1 MAEWQMADL
10 GDKQRITKEEIEDFK
25 KQASEFLASRYF
37 YAASDLYKRILEN
50 NPNDKDSHIGLLLT
64 ENKISDEEDLISH
77 YQDLYSEEEYE
88 IKLAAEKEDSHVK
101 EMCERYRVEG
111 YYDDDAIRKAYDFDL
126 TYRSNVYSRKKQ
138 KEEITD
144 LIDSNEHLSW
154 LKRNG
159 FREILD
165 ILKAYDQRIEKA
177 EESDRENVS
186 RIKSEYQRFLYK
198 AYSDVK
204 KSSEAAKEKKE
215 EDYKK
220 LVKEFESCSDIDRLK
235 EISLRF
241 EQFKGFKEA
250 EKYVDLCNE
259 KIENVR
265 SEIKDKNFKQV
276 IDNSLDEAKAALIT
290 GKFSDA
296 YEGFTKVTSMD
307 PENEEGYLGILMA
320 RAKVMDEDELFAY
333 YKDLYSEA
341 SGEILEACEEDL
353 EHVEEMAEKYHLP
366 DYLEKETIYEK
377 YRFDRSY
384 RSVLNSRIKQE
395 ERFKEEVETDPVFQ
409 RLKENSSGL
418 TKKKIQELYD
428 IYALRVKEAREEDRK
443 KAEQIRGDYQRF
455 LFKTYSSIKKL
466 YKKACDKK
474 EESYKQLVRSY
485 DLAGNINELNELIAK
500 FEDLGEYKECG
511 RYINLCHEKIKEL
524 KDKENADHIDQDI
537 ETTLIAGKAYL
548 ASGNEELAQES
559 FDKVLSM
566 DPNNPRAYLGILMLE
581 TGSKNIYEL
590 ADYYKNLYIDDESQ
604 ILQACEEEKDHIEA
618 MAEKYAI
625 PGYLEKETIEK
636 YYDFDRSYSSLTASR
651 KKERDQF
658 IEELRMNP
666 LLAKVAAGK
675 DTEIFSFIN
684 EVKDA
689 YEARIKEAKEED
701 DRQIASIRHIYD
713 VYLLESDKTVLNIY
727 EQKLKQKNEDCEAV
741 YQKNIAEF
749 NKDLNEEELETLC
762 DAFDLDY
769 KDGPVYVKRCKDRI
783 REIRKAREAD
793 KLASLLENGT
803 ALLESELFDEA
814 KKRFASYLDIDSEN
828 EEVHLKLLM
837 AEKKVTNV
845 TDLFNYYKNLYSDEI
860 PETKVAVE
868 ENKEHIDSIVEK
880 CYLPDLLE
888 KEDIRKRY
896 VYDRS
901 YESLLQAR
909 IDQKEQIEDE
919 IAVDPGLSW
928 LSENGTDK
936 VQGYIDD
943 LLEAYDQRIE
953 EAKEEDQYLI
963 DTIRKEYRA
972 FVRDT
977 DREVRSLYGE
987 LNRERNKKLKE
998 QEKEKK
1004 ELERRQKEEAERQ
1017 RRFEEAEAGRLQQ
1030 LKEDLERRERLLLE
1044 EQKRIEAAKKEEE
1057 LRKQREELAK
1067 KEEQQALLKQ
1077 ESEKK
1082 AAVSQDIELRNALA
1096 QREKQEKEA
1105 LRKAEKE
1112 KQKLAKEEKAR
1123 QAKLLKEEQKKKQEE
1138 ARAQKASVKP
1148 KKERKPFRP
1157 NFALIAAALSLGLLT
1172 FVVYTFVIEP
1182 NNKYKNAMELVE
1194 QGSYDEA
1201 ITVFEDL
1208 GNYKDSEYQIK
1219 ETIYKKADALYN
1231 GGDVIEAAKIFNNLR
1246 FNDSEDRVKA
1256 IKQEMIDNAKTGDT
1270 IYFGDYEQD
1279 GNTDNGKEMIEWIVL
1294 DEQEGSILVLSK
1306 YVIDAQSFNPNAD
1319 EVYWENSSLRSWLNG
1334 RFPDNSFSREN
1345 PSDVLQTAIN
1355 NYRYPEQESEDEDVS
1370 ELIMEEY
1377 ETRDR
1382 VFLLSSQELEQY
1394 FPEET
1399 ARICEATYY
1408 AIENGVAATA
1418 ENTCSWWL
1426 RSPGSDRDLTEYV
1439 WNQYGSI
1446 ASSMQEIRQGVR
1458 PAMWIKTDN

>member
-1 MAEWQMADL
+1 MADL
-10 GDKQRITKEEIEDFK
+10 GDKGKITKEEIEELK
-25 KQASEFLASRYF
+25 KQASEFLNSRYF

-50 NPNDKDSHIGLLLT
+50 NPNDKDGHIGLLLT

-77 YQDLYSEEEYE
+77 YQDLYSNEEYE
-88 IKLAAEKEDSHVK
+88 IKLAAEKEESHIK
-101 EMCERYRVEG
+101 EMCERYRVED
-111 YYDDDAIRKAYDFDL
+111 YYDDDAIRKVYDFDL

-154 LKRNG
+154 LKHNG

-177 EESDRENVS
+177 EESDRENAS
-186 RIKSEYQRFLYK
+186 RIKSEYQKFLYK

-215 EDYKK
+215 EDYKD
-220 LVKEFESCSDIDRLK
+220 LIKEYESCFDIDRLN

-241 EQFKGFKEA
+241 ERFKDFKDA
-250 EKYVDLCNE
+250 KDYVGLCNE
-259 KIENVR
+259 KIEKVR

-320 RAKVMDEDELFAY
+320 RAKATDEDELFDY
-333 YKDLYSEA
+333 YRNLYNDGTS
-341 SGEILEACEEDL
+341 EILEACDEDL
-353 EHVEEMAEKYHLP
+353 EHIEEMAEKYYLP
-366 DYLEKETIYEK
+366 DYLEKETIYEN
-377 YRFDRSY
+377 YRFDRTY
-384 RSVLNSRIKQE
+384 KSVLNSRIKQE
-395 ERFKEEVETDPVFQ
+395 DRFKEETGTDPVF
-409 RLKENSSGL
+409 RWLKDNGSDL

-428 IYALRVKEAREEDRK
+428 TYSLRVKEAKEEDRK
-443 KAEQIRGDYQRF
+443 NAEQIRGDYQRF

-474 EESYKQLVRSY
+474 EESYKQLVRSF
-485 DLAGNINELNELIAK
+485 DLAGSINELNELIVK

-511 RYINLCHEKIKEL
+511 KYINLCREKIKDL
-524 KDKENADHIDQDI
+524 KDRENADQIDQDI

-566 DPNNPRAYLGILMLE
+566 DPDCPRAYLGILMLE

-604 ILQACEEEKDHIEA
+604 ILEACEEEKDHIEA

-625 PGYLEKETIEK
+625 PGYLDKETIEK
-636 YYDFDRSYSSLTASR
+636 YYGFDRSYSSLTSSR
-651 KKERDQF
+651 KKQRDQF

-675 DTEIFSFIN
+675 DTEIVSFID
-684 EVKDA
+684 EMKDS

-701 DRQIASIRHIYD
+701 DRQIASLRHIYE

-727 EQKLKQKNEDCEAV
+727 EQKLRQKNEDCEAV
-741 YQKNIAEF
+741 YLKNIEEF
-749 NKDLNEEELETLC
+749 NKDLNEEELEALC

-769 KDGPVYVKRCKDRI
+769 KDGPVYVKKCKDRI

-845 TDLFNYYKNLYSDEI
+845 TDLFNYYKDLYSDELL
-860 PETKVAVE
+860 ETKVAVE
-868 ENKEHIDSIVEK
+868 ESKEHIESIVEK
-880 CYLPDLLE
+880 CFLPELLE

-896 VYDRS
+896 VYDRT

-909 IDQKEQIEDE
+909 LDQKKQIEDE
-919 IAVDPGLSW
+919 IAIDPGLSW

-936 VQGYIDD
+936 VQGYIND

-1017 RRFEEAEAGRLQQ
+1017 RRFEEAEARRLQQ
-1030 LKEDLERRERLLLE
+1030 LKEDLERREKLLLE
-1044 EQKRIEAAKKEEE
+1044 EEKRVETARKEAELIKQK
-1057 LRKQREELAK
+1057 EELAK
-1067 KEEQQALLKQ
+1067 KEEQRALLKQ

-1082 AAVSQDIELRNALA
+1082 ATVSQDIELRNAIA

-1138 ARAQKASVKP
+1138 ARAQKALQKTSAKP

-1157 NFALIAAALSLGLLT
+1157 NIALIAAALSLGLLT
-1172 FVVYTFVIEP
+1172 FVVYTYVIEP

-1208 GNYKDSEYQIK
+1208 GNYKDSEYQVK

-1231 GGDVIEAAKIFNNLR
+1231 SGEQIEAAKIFNNLR
-1246 FNDSEDRVKA
+1246 FNDSEERVKV
-1256 IKQEMIDNAKTGDT
+1256 IKQELIDNAKIGDT

-1294 DEQEGSILVLSK
+1294 DQQEGSVLVLSN
-1306 YVIDAQSFNPNAD
+1306 YAIDAQPFNPNTD

-1334 RFPDNSFSREN
+1334 RFPDNAFSRED
-1345 PSDVLQTAIN
+1345 PSDVLQTTLV
-1355 NYRYPEQESEDEDVS
+1355 NYRYPPQEDEDENIS
-1370 ELIMEEY
+1370 EMILEEY

-1382 VFLLSSQELEQY
+1382 VYLLSSEEIKQY
-1394 FPEET
+1394 FPEEDS
-1399 ARICEATYY
+1399 RVCEATYY
-1408 AIENGVAATA
+1408 AIENGVAASA
-1418 ENTCSWWL
+1418 NNGCNWWL
-1426 RSPGSDRDLTEYV
+1426 RSPGSARDHAEYV
-1439 WNQYGSI
+1439 WNQYGNI
-1446 ASSMQEIRQGVR
+1446 ASSTQEIKQAVR
-1458 PAMWIKTDN
+1458 PAMWIKTD